1 MKKLFVSFS
10 SLLRELLQGS
20 VTPADLKTGLF
31 MFGCTRGHAFE
42 PGAQGE
48 TDERQWNQG
57 RNASVF
63 PTLIAALEL
72 AEAEGRAGWVRR
84 DATTRRDHFEVLSEM
99 LVKVGMP
106 VLERVAG
113 DPSEYNSP
121 ALRDRIA
128 EAGLQLE
135 VIY

>member
-10 SLLRELLQGS
+10 SLLREILEGR
-20 VTPADLKTGLF
+20 VTDADLKTGLF

-57 RNASVF
+57 RNATAF
-63 PTLIAALEL
+63 PQLIAALEL
-72 AEAEGRAGWVRR
+72 AETEGRAGWVRR
-84 DATTRRDHFEVLSEM
+84 DAATRRDHFDVLNEM
-99 LVKVGMP
+99 LVKAGLP
-106 VLERVAG
+106 LLERVAG
-113 DPSEYNSP
+113 DPSEYNYP
-121 ALRDRIA
+121 ALRVRIA

-135 VIY
+135 LIY